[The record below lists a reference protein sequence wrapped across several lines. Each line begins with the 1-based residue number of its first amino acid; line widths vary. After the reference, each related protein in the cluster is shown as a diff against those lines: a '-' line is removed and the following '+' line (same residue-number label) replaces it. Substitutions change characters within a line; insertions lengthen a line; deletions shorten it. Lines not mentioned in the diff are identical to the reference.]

1 MSLSSIFTNLARGGG
16 LRSQIGTFAHGS
28 TDYGHV
34 HQRSLLRHQRADAL
48 RSGREVGGFRLDGA
62 PAAQRPALAQHNAH
76 ALDWAEFY
84 EGRYGAGAGK
94 AFLKMVLD
102 AAKVDGEAGD
112 GTSARA
118 DSTVPMASQGLTYFL
133 PEVYQFRH
141 AELPCWNESILKI
154 YRGVAPAAN
163 EYVWYEADNVGI
175 AKVANSY
182 SITDIPMVNG
192 PLANDNVGKIV
203 PAMIGYEM
211 NFMDPRREAL
221 AASMG
226 KPDFQVEVMK
236 REACERAIAEFF
248 EALWFAGDGSLGIDG
263 LMMNPIVET
272 LSVATAWSGMTA
284 LQLLDSLKTI
294 VWSIPNRTQ
303 GSLGDFNRLKVIL
316 PPEQYQL
323 ISTTPVTAAGSTSV
337 LTFFLESF
345 RSGDNAGRGV
355 PKITFEYKFAAS
367 NSAAYN
373 GGPNVLARDTA
384 VVVYEEGNP
393 NKDPT
398 FVLSQPIEV
407 PAPVRQTGVGDV
419 TYYHAR
425 GGGLKLPD
433 AQRLLY
439 VAGL

>member
-1 MSLSSIFTNLARGGG
+1 MSLSAIYTNIARGGG
-16 LRSQIGTFAHGS
+16 LRSQIGTYASGS
-28 TDYGHV
+28 TDYSHV
-34 HQRSLLRHQRADAL
+34 HQRSLLRHARAGDL
-48 RSGREVGGFRLDGA
+48 RGGREVGGFRLDGVPMKDRHA
-62 PAAQRPALAQHNAH
+62 TAEHNAR

-84 EGRYGAGAGK
+84 EGRFGPGAGK

-102 AAKVDGEAGD
+102 AAGNADGAH
-112 GTSARA
+112 A
-118 DSTVPMASQGLTYFL
+118 DSTVPMASQGLTYFM
-133 PEVYQFRH
+133 PGVYEFRH
-141 AELPCWNESILKI
+141 ADLPCWNESILKI
-154 YRGVAPAAN
+154 DRRVAPAAN
-163 EYVWYEADNVGI
+163 EYVWYEVDDTGI

-182 SITDIPMVNG
+182 SISDIPMVNG
-192 PLANDNVGKIV
+192 PLANDNVGRIV
-203 PAMIGYEM
+203 PAMVGYEM
-211 NFMDPRREAL
+211 NFMDPRRASL

-226 KPDFQVEVMK
+226 KPDFQIEVRK
-236 REACERAIAEFF
+236 RKTCERNIAEFY
-248 EALWFAGDGSLGIDG
+248 ESLWFAGDGSLGIDG

-272 LSVATAWSGMTA
+272 LSVATPWSGMTA

-303 GSLGDFNRLKVIL
+303 GSLGDFNKLKVIL
-316 PPEQYQL
+316 PPDQYQ
-323 ISTTPVTAAGSTSV
+323 IIATTPVTAAGSTSV

-384 VVVYEEGNP
+384 VVVYEEGDMDA
-393 NKDPT
+393 DPT